1 MPQHTTGQCTRRA
14 AKMVSATSGS
24 CTGGWEAWG
33 SLLKLEAFAG
43 TRGGCWEAGSSWFMG
58 LHRLCIGFAVS
69 GRPGS
74 SQLRCQV
81 LVVRKLV
88 SARTAPF
95 GPGPRV
101 QLYMVCNGLLKL
113 GREFRGL
120 AASDRS
126 CGSLRKPR
134 QLSLCTVIAR
144 SPHPRWV
151 PQL

>member
-1 MPQHTTGQCTRRA
+1 MCRSIQRVNALAELPRWSRPLPVA
-14 AKMVSATSGS
+14 APAAGRPGDLCS
-24 CTGGWEAWG
+24 
-33 SLLKLEAFAG
+33 SLKHLQVLEAAAG
-43 TRGGCWEAGSSWFMG
+43 KLGLPGSWG
-58 LHRLCIGFAVS
+58 CIGFAVS